1 MFKKLVEKVR
11 SSNSFNA
18 MKMGGENVKVIV
30 RCRPMNRKE
39 LDMKCKV
46 SNLVLTF
53 GCMQCAL
60 HVDTHRT
67 QVATKTMFNFFLSP
81 HIE

>member
-11 SSNSFNA
+11 SSNSFNT

-46 SNLVLTF
+46 RGQPSFFFKRECMCKVHRVVL
-53 GCMQCAL
+53 M
-60 HVDTHRT
+60 DD
-67 QVATKTMFNFFLSP
+67 TKTIVSF
-81 HIE
+81 

>member
-11 SSNSFNA
+11 SSNSFNT

-46 SNLVLTF
+46 RGQPSFFLNVNVCAK
-53 GCMQCAL
+53 CM
-60 HVDTHRT
+60 DD
-67 QVATKTMFNFFLSP
+67 TKTIVSF
-81 HIE
+81 